1 MPLINGE
8 INFNLNWSEKCIIF
22 ERNRVTTLAITDTKL
37 HVAVVALLTQDN
49 TKILQQLKS
58 RFKFVI
64 TGMNISGN

>member
-22 ERNRVTTLAITDTKL
+22 ERNRVTTLAITEL

-49 TKILQQLKS
+49 TKMSQQLRL
-58 RFKFVI
+58 RFKLVI
-64 TGMNISGN
+64 TGMNINGN